1 MRRGAFGDGL
11 CQKPAQE
18 RAIHLH
24 HVRQIEIENV
34 ADRFL
39 HDRMVP
45 ANVENRI
52 TAQEIQVGV
61 IIHVVEISAF
71 SPGIDLVE
79 TNDALGRDQGAIDMS
94 MMQLVIFAEPCCN
107 DFFQVKRHS
116 RTFSDLG
123 VKSKRGH
130 RDQRSPLQ
138 LFLETIRWIEQ
149 SPARWRYSI
158 ARRSGRSTS
167 RLPISIRFLRTDL
180 QVCFSR

>member
-1 MRRGAFGDGL
+1 MKGAFERNDALLAGSGTGEFQSAFHRFGAGVTKENGIEMRRGTSGDGL
-11 CQKPAQE
+11 CQEPAQK

-24 HVRQIEIENV
+24 HVGQIQIENV

-39 HDRMVP
+39 HNRMVA

-52 TAQEIQVGV
+52 TAKEIQVGV

-94 MMQLVIFAEPCCN
+94 MMQLVIFAEPRCN

-116 RTFSDLG
+116 RTFSDLAL
-123 VKSKRGH
+123 KSKRGY
-130 RDQRSPLQ
+130 
-138 LFLETIRWIEQ
+138 T
-149 SPARWRYSI
+149 
-158 ARRSGRSTS
+158 G
-167 RLPISIRFLRTDL
+167 ISDPGYNFFLRRL
-180 QVCFSR
+180 